1 MAGTLR
7 AVGGKRGIELSITDD
22 CRLGKRC
29 ARRSKAMWAAV
40 MACCRPAHRWKD
52 AVAHPRALGRLEQ
65 GQPRQSSDR
74 TRLVK
79 LVTGTLCHC
88 VASLLLVMK
97 MSCTESA
104 GCWADIERPSFLWSL
119 SFFTRNLIK
128 SLLHNLVSLCAN

>member
-7 AVGGKRGIELSITDD
+7 AVGGKRGIGLSITDD

-29 ARRSKAMWAAV
+29 VCRCKAMWAAV
-40 MACCRPAHRWKD
+40 TACCRTAHRWKD

-65 GQPRQSSDR
+65 GEPRQSSGQ
-74 TRLVK
+74 TRLVR

-97 MSCTESA
+97 MSCTESV

-119 SFFTRNLIK
+119 SFFTRILRKTFLQNC
-128 SLLHNLVSLCAN
+128 VSLCAN